1 MTHHIQLA
9 DYVLTKG
16 QHLSPDDGVCLME
29 LVALFA
35 GREHTDRP
43 PCVSRI
49 LGTFGRDLND
59 QLDDVRR
66 QQLKPLIPRLLG
78 TADDGLDRARRYL
91 ALDWLIRTYT
101 PAWLDV
107 AGLHAEAARLRALL
121 RIVDLATA
129 KAAEPVVRGVAAK
142 AWAVGAGA
150 AVRDAAG
157 AAWAA
162 KAAWDARDA
171 AGAAW
176 VVGDAAATRAAWA
189 AAWATARDARDVRDA
204 WDRDAWDRDA
214 WAARAWA
221 ALKPTIEQLQDSAI
235 DLYTRMITPNS

>member
-1 MTHHIQLA
+1 MTHHIQLD

-35 GREHTDRP
+35 GLEHTDRP
-43 PCVSRI
+43 PCVSKI
-49 LGTFGRDLND
+49 LGSFGRDLNA

-78 TADDGLDRARRYL
+78 TADDGLDQARGYL

-107 AGLHAEAARLRALL
+107 AGRHAEAGQLRASP
-121 RIVDLATA
+121 RIVDLATV
-129 KAAEPVVRGVAAK
+129 KAAEPVVRRVAAQ
-142 AWAVGAGA
+142 AWAAGADA

-162 KAAWDARDA
+162 KAAWDVRD
-171 AGAAW
+171 
-176 VVGDAAATRAAWA
+176 AAWA
-189 AAWATARDARDVRDA
+189 AKAAWDVGVAWDARDAR
-204 WDRDAWDRDA
+204 
-214 WAARAWA
+214 AARAWA

>member
-121 RIVDLATA
+121 R
-129 KAAEPVVRGVAAK
+129 
-142 AWAVGAGA
+142 
-150 AVRDAAG
+150 
-157 AAWAA
+157 
-162 KAAWDARDA
+162 
-171 AGAAW
+171 AW